1 MSNLLLYWH
10 FAWKKGAPP
19 RFPVTLGLAVTSI
32 DEMKPLSLIMGAVV
46 VVVGGGIVYAL
57 STSHAA
63 KTNGPVNPAA
73 NVASA
78 APSPAPAA
86 VTTPVADNQPAPG
99 GSAPNANTQPLAATA
114 DAPGNPPAQA
124 GAHQGN
130 GKRMQQIFAQL
141 GLSADQQK
149 QIDQI
154 RASITDHKQRREAI
168 MQVLTPDQQAKF
180 QQLRAQ
186 MQAQHGK
193 GKGAGAQ
200 T

>member
-1 MSNLLLYWH
+1 LPL
-10 FAWKKGAPP
+10 
-19 RFPVTLGLAVTSI
+19 TSTV
-32 DEMKPLSLIMGAVV
+32 EMKPLSLILGAVV
-46 VVVGGGIVYAL
+46 VVAGGGIIYAL
-57 STSHAA
+57 SSSHAT
-63 KTNGPVNPAA
+63 KTNVPATPSTS
-73 NVASA
+73 VSSA

-86 VTTPVADNQPAPG
+86 EPAPVADNQPAT
-99 GSAPNANTQPLAATA
+99 APDASNANAQPPAAPA
-114 DAPGNPPAQA
+114 DASGNPPGQ
-124 GAHQGN
+124 GAHKGN

-154 RASITDHKQRREAI
+154 RATITDHKQRREAI

-193 GKGAGAQ
+193 GKGAGA